1 MHNDSVDFVVKS
13 IQKTPLVNLN
23 GLIYQQYEDFLD
35 EFMVN
40 KIFNEHTGFEFDTLE
55 TQEHKPRRK
64 LSYQSKLSKELK
76 ILFSNVKIKHALEK
90 IYNTALKFSSCDLW
104 QDGVGY
110 FISPHVDDSRIKL
123 ALQIYLNDSKSS
135 GTKFFS
141 PTVSNISESQK
152 WKKEYLQ
159 HEVKEI
165 YYKKNCGYSLLNNQ
179 NSFHGTMPNVGD
191 SRLSI
196 YVRYSD
202 K

>member
-1 MHNDSVDFVVKS
+1 MYNSSVDFVVKS
-13 IQKTPLVNLN
+13 IQKSPLVNLN
-23 GLIYQQYEDFLD
+23 GLIYQKYENFFDD
-35 EFMVN
+35 FMVN
-40 KIFNEHTGFEFDTLE
+40 KIVHEHTGFEFDKLE

-76 ILFSNVKIKHALEK
+76 ILFSNVKIRYALEK
-90 IYNTALKFSSCDLW
+90 IYNTELKFSSCDLW

-110 FISPHVDDSRIKL
+110 FLSPHVDDSRIKL
-123 ALQIYLNDSKSS
+123 SLQIYLNDSTYS

-141 PTVSNISESQK
+141 PAVYDLVESQK

-159 HEVKEI
+159 HEVEEI

-179 NSFHGTMPNVGD
+179 NSFHGVMPNTGE

-196 YVRYSD
+196 YVRYGD

>member
-1 MHNDSVDFVVKS
+1 
-13 IQKTPLVNLN
+13 
-23 GLIYQQYEDFLD
+23 
-35 EFMVN
+35 
-40 KIFNEHTGFEFDTLE
+40 
-55 TQEHKPRRK
+55 
-64 LSYQSKLSKELK
+64 LSKELK

-104 QDGVGY
+104 QDGAGY
-110 FISPHVDDSRIKL
+110 FLSPHVDDSRIKL

-141 PTVSNISESQK
+141 PTVSNISQLQK
-152 WKKEYLQ
+152 WKQEYLQ

-179 NSFHGTMPNVGD
+179 NSFHGAMPNVGD